1 MVGQGRLH
9 PLGSSGPGAGS
20 TRSLTQLNTH
30 SGSIT
35 SATKH
40 PPSHSQTI
48 SRPIISKLFGWLVN
62 SSAVSI
68 FTELTFQYP
77 LPASSLALTP
87 KSNSNPHC
95 SQLPSVVEIRD
106 LLWRL
111 SSSDTPKIPVASRK
125 DKQCHLQIP
134 PWMGRRRHDQDSC
147 RTHLLPHRSHHRA
160 SHSRPALSSWTPPKS
175 RQPSLRWTIRL
186 STMSGRWTRL

>member
-1 MVGQGRLH
+1 VVGQGRLH

-40 PPSHSQTI
+40 PPSHPQTI

-95 SQLPSVVEIRD
+95 SHSSCRAWWRSATCCGDSHPATPRRSPWHPGKTNNATSKYPRGWDDDATIKTAVEPISSLIAVITEPLTADQHCRHGRLPS
-106 LLWRL
+106 
-111 SSSDTPKIPVASRK
+111 
-125 DKQCHLQIP
+125 
-134 PWMGRRRHDQDSC
+134 QDS
-147 RTHLLPHRSHHRA
+147 RH
-160 SHSRPALSSWTPPKS
+160 
-175 RQPSLRWTIRL
+175 
-186 STMSGRWTRL
+186 